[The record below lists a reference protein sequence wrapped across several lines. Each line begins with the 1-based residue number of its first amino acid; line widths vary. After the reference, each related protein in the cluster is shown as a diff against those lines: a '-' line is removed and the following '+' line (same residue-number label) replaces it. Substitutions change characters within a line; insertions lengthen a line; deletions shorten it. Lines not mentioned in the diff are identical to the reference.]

1 MHRSVCGAVRDL
13 RFAGRFFEQ
22 HSSGEVAIV
31 VLTES
36 AGGNNRW
43 IPLGDHWSRE
53 RGAGRGEQGAGSLE
67 QGAKSLEQGAASGL
81 YLPGFLMSIGLVLML
96 LASGIW
102 YFRRTERTFAD
113 VI

>member
-43 IPLGDHWSRE
+43 IPLGEHWSRE
-53 RGAGRGEQGAGSLE
+53 RGAGSGEPGAGSKE
-67 QGAKSLEQGAASGL
+67 PRAGSSERVVSAGL
-81 YLPGFLMSIGLVLML
+81 PDVDWPGSHVAGERHLVFPPH
-96 LASGIW
+96 G
-102 YFRRTERTFAD
+102 EN
-113 VI
+113 VC